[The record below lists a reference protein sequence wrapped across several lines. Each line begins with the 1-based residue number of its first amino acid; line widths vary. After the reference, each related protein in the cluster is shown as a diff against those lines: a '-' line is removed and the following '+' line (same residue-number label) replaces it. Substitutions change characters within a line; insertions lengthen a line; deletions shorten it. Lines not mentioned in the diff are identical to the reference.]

1 MKKKIISILALMTV
15 GMMIFAGCSSSEVK
29 EEQSAEAAETT
40 ETAETA
46 EQEIANPWTQSD
58 EQGVAEATGFDIA
71 APEGASDVSYS
82 YMAEGKMA
90 QMTYVLDEI
99 NWTYRI
105 QMADALSDISGM
117 AYEWTGE
124 EEGTVSDREAMYY
137 AYSAP
142 EDGTENDIQ
151 VVNWYDAVTGVAYS
165 LSASAK
171 DLDGMD
177 IQAYAESLYAPLQ
190 GDA

>member
-29 EEQSAEAAETT
+29 EDQSSEAAAAT
-40 ETAETA
+40 
-46 EQEIANPWTQSD
+46 EQEQLANPWTQSD
-58 EQGVAEATGFDIA
+58 EQGVLEATGFDIA

-105 QMADALSDISGM
+105 QLADALSDISGM
-117 AYEWTGE
+117 AYEWTGK